1 MLEDMSFFAMNEHE
15 LVRVETTK
23 GIVDP
28 PKALPFFS
36 TLALCSLKGDIV
48 LDESLCFA
56 LAPGGAFHSYTTL
69 LFGSCTCYADTW

>member
-1 MLEDMSFFAMNEHE
+1 MLSDMSFVAMDSHE

-28 PKALPFFS
+28 PKALPFLT
-36 TLALCSLKGDIV
+36 TLAGDIV

-56 LAPGGAFHSYTTL
+56 SRNISLVHNLTIL
-69 LFGSCTCYADTW
+69 LG